1 MPSNYNS
8 SRSNRNL
15 CVPIRNGTR
24 SPIDARFQR
33 AGPGS
38 VRPKR
43 VHQFVLQLDDL
54 LFGLLARKVF
64 NHRWR
69 QSQAPVAERPIVLPP
84 VRQWERV
91 MTDSNKFVL
100 SDASFD
106 PETLNLL
113 SGAFEDAWLKI
124 QTSGNRLARPGYANV
139 MREVMA
145 KHIFHLAQRGERN
158 EIALSNSAVNFFT
171 ANYKA

>member
-1 MPSNYNS
+1 M
-8 SRSNRNL
+8 
-15 CVPIRNGTR
+15 
-24 SPIDARFQR
+24 A
-33 AGPGS
+33 
-38 VRPKR
+38 
-43 VHQFVLQLDDL
+43 
-54 LFGLLARKVF
+54 
-64 NHRWR
+64 
-69 QSQAPVAERPIVLPP
+69 
-84 VRQWERV
+84 
-91 MTDSNKFVL
+91 DSNKFVL

-158 EIALSNSAVNFFT
+158 EMLSARVRSFFLPPTTRHKLFQVAGPNAASAGVYRTISWSGSVFLNDAIAACGL
-171 ANYKA
+171 

>member
-1 MPSNYNS
+1 
-8 SRSNRNL
+8 
-15 CVPIRNGTR
+15 
-24 SPIDARFQR
+24 
-33 AGPGS
+33 
-38 VRPKR
+38 
-43 VHQFVLQLDDL
+43 VLQLDDL

-158 EIALSNSAVNFFT
+158 EIALSKSAVNFFT